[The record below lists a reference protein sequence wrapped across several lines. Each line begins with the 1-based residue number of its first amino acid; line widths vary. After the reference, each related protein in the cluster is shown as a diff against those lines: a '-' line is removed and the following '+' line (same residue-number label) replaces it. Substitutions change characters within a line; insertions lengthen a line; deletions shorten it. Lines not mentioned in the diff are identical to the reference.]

1 MLIVDAHL
9 DIAYNAL
16 EWDRDLLQPIAKIR
30 EAEAGMAQKG
40 RGLNVVNF
48 AELRRGGIGLFFVT
62 MGCRLASMGKRFPGV
77 RTQDIAYAR
86 CKGEL
91 AYYRLMEAKGVLRQI
106 RDRAE
111 LDAHLAEWDNDPQ
124 TTPLGFVLS
133 MEGADGIVA
142 PEQVAEWWDE
152 GLRIVSLCHYGVSSY
167 SHGTQAPGGLTARGR
182 PMLEALEAARII
194 LDVSHLAEQAFWEA
208 LEIFTGPPL
217 ATHNCCRTL
226 CDHDRQLD
234 DRQIKTLAQRGG
246 VIGTAM
252 DIWMISPLWDPAAMD
267 NTGVTLETAV
277 DHIDQ
282 RLPANRE
289 LPPCRHRHRPG
300 RRLRQGAVPLR
311 SRHHRRP
318 AEDSRHPRKT
328 RLLADRRCRHHARKL
343 GPLAARG
350 VEMTRIECS
359 VPEISCQNSA
369 VESPVSHPSTG
380 SGPSA

>member
-16 EWDRDLLQPIAKIR
+16 EWDRDLLRPIAKIR

-91 AYYRLMEAKGVLRQI
+91 AYYRLMETRGVLRQI

-142 PEQVAEWWDE
+142 PEQVAAWWDE
-152 GLRIVSLCHYGVSSY
+152 GPADRELVSLRGQLLL
-167 SHGTQAPGGLTARGR
+167 TRDPGSRWPDGQGR
-182 PMLEALEAARII
+182 P
-194 LDVSHLAEQAFWEA
+194 LA
-208 LEIFTGPPL
+208 
-217 ATHNCCRTL
+217 
-226 CDHDRQLD
+226 
-234 DRQIKTLAQRGG
+234 
-246 VIGTAM
+246 
-252 DIWMISPLWDPAAMD
+252 
-267 NTGVTLETAV
+267 
-277 DHIDQ
+277 
-282 RLPANRE
+282 
-289 LPPCRHRHRPG
+289 
-300 RRLRQGAVPLR
+300 
-311 SRHHRRP
+311 
-318 AEDSRHPRKT
+318 
-328 RLLADRRCRHHARKL
+328 
-343 GPLAARG
+343 
-350 VEMTRIECS
+350 
-359 VPEISCQNSA
+359 
-369 VESPVSHPSTG
+369 
-380 SGPSA
+380 

>member
-1 MLIVDAHL
+1 MLIIDSHL

-77 RTQDIAYAR
+77 RTQDIAYAK

-111 LDAHLAEWDNDPQ
+111 LDAHLAEWDDDPQ
-124 TTPLGFVLS
+124 ATPLGFVLS

-152 GLRIVSLCHYGVSSY
+152 GLRVVSLCHYGVSSY
-167 SHGTQAPGGLTARGR
+167 SHGTQAPGGLTDRGR
-182 PMLEALEAARII
+182 PMLEALEAAGII

-208 LEIFTGPPL
+208 MEIFTGPVL
-217 ATHNCCRTL
+217 ATHNCCRAL

-234 DRQIKTLAQRGG
+234 DQQIKALAQRGG
-246 VIGTAM
+246 VIGTPWTL
-252 DIWMISPLWDPAAMD
+252 DDLPLVGPGRHGQHRHHAGDRGRP
-267 NTGVTLETAV
+267 
-277 DHIDQ
+277 HRP
-282 RLPANRE
+282 RLPADRE
-289 LPPCRHRHRPG
+289 RRHRHRPG
-300 RRLRQGAVPLR
+300 RRLRQCPSDLDTIADLQKI
-311 SRHHRRP
+311 P
-318 AEDSRHPRKT
+318 AILEKRGYSQTDVADIMHGNWV
-328 RLLADRRCRHHARKL
+328 RLLR
-343 GPLAARG
+343 AAWR
-350 VEMTRIECS
+350 
-359 VPEISCQNSA
+359 
-369 VESPVSHPSTG
+369 
-380 SGPSA
+380 